1 MNEATVSMSLWF
13 QCSTAT
19 STGVQKLEHKVQL
32 YSRRRRTGCNG
43 KPVGMT
49 RDPSGASPFS
59 GGLTSRPKFDNLFF
73 FRDPAMKDYTLADN
87 SPASALG
94 IEEIDMAIGP
104 RGNVVST

>member
-1 MNEATVSMSLWF
+1 
-13 QCSTAT
+13 
-19 STGVQKLEHKVQL
+19 
-32 YSRRRRTGCNG
+32 
-43 KPVGMT
+43 MT

-59 GGLTSRPKFDNLFF
+59 GGLKSKQQFDNLFF

-87 SPASALG
+87 SPAWALG